1 MIWSIQKILYAE
13 AALSNRHHWWQG
25 IPSANWGFHV
35 IKSDVGVE
43 FTGRRTKL
51 SKIKESVFLFINT
64 IIFFSFGVVGS
75 SAAADPVKV
84 LILPLSLIHI

>member
-43 FTGRRTKL
+43 FTGRR
-51 SKIKESVFLFINT
+51 I
-64 IIFFSFGVVGS
+64 
-75 SAAADPVKV
+75 
-84 LILPLSLIHI
+84 